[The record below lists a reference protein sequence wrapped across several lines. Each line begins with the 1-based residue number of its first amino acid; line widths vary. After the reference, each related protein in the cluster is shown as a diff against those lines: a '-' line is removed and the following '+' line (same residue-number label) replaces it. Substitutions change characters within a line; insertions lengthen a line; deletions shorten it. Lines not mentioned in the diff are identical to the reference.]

1 MTEEELLTLE
11 RRLERANKRIDRII
25 GGGCKF
31 ERGVRLI
38 TKERRLDRAMKWF
51 LPFIRFRSAD
61 EKVFERAIAE
71 LQEKGFK
78 PHQVVT
84 LRDAFAKWKAEE
96 KSRKAK
102 QSRQARG
109 KQGRVRSKND
119 KRLGARP
126 PGGFGPRQTFLSPT

>member
-1 MTEEELLTLE
+1 MTEEELLRLE
-11 RRLERANKRIDRII
+11 RRLERKNERIERVI
-25 GGGCKF
+25 GDHCKF
-31 ERGVRLI
+31 DRGVKLI
-38 TKERRLDRAMKWF
+38 TKETRLDRAIPWF
-51 LPFIRFRSAD
+51 LPFVRSRSAD

-84 LRDAFAKWKAEE
+84 LRDAFAEWKAEE

-102 QSRQARG
+102 ESRRARG
-109 KQGRVRSKND
+109 KRGRVRSKND

-126 PGGFGPRQTFLSPT
+126 PG